1 MFDELKSAL
10 TLDPL
15 VFSVTDTVKL
25 CTSGCEA
32 GESDHSHGSLGQQFQ
47 DGTRASI
54 VNQSLSRAPRGPL
67 E

>member
-32 GESDHSHGSLGQQFQ
+32 GESDHSHGSLGQQF
-47 DGTRASI
+47 
-54 VNQSLSRAPRGPL
+54 
-67 E
+67 